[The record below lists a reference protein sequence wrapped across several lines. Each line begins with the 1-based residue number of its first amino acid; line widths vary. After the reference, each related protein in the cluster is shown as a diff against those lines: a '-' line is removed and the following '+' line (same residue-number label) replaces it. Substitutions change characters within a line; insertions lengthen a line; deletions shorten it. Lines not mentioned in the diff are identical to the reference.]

1 MMKRLLLLLLVLG
14 LGLGSA
20 TMARGGSVDNL
31 TLTLSN
37 SGWTSGL
44 PGTTQGWGFTLTNT
58 LNYVVITESEFDIT
72 QNGGDGTYADFIGP
86 NFVVVGPTNGFGD
99 GPTVSQNFDSLN
111 MMGVGS
117 FAISPSATIGDF
129 VLGNIVLTFER
140 VLGES
145 QRSEFR
151 SDGGYAGQEPA
162 ALGRCR
168 RGRDARAGQLAA
180 VADGNRSG
188 LGASASPGSSGCLNR
203 TNGWG
208 ALRAPQLAAATRD
221 SS

>member
-20 TMARGGSVDNL
+20 TMASGGSVDNL

-44 PGTTQGWGFTLTNT
+44 PGTTQGWGLTLTNT
-58 LNYVVITESEFDIT
+58 LNYVVITESEFDPT

-129 VLGNIVLTFER
+129 VLGNIVLTFDVYSVSPNDPSFDPTVDTLAKSLQLSAGGQVDVTPEPGSLLLLLTATG
-140 VLGES
+140 LGL
-145 QRSEFR
+145 
-151 SDGGYAGQEPA
+151 
-162 ALGRCR
+162 ALLPRPG
-168 RGRDARAGQLAA
+168 RAG
-180 VADGNRSG
+180 V
-188 LGASASPGSSGCLNR
+188 
-203 TNGWG
+203 
-208 ALRAPQLAAATRD
+208 
-221 SS
+221 